1 MDSPPTLFISSM
13 KSLQDGF
20 SGGGAA
26 RFHRCRKETENRAPP
41 PQPTTAKSGVR
52 PYVRSKMPR
61 LRWTHDL
68 HHCFI
73 TAVERLGG
81 EDRATPKMVLEM
93 MNVKGLSITH
103 VKSHLQMYRSMKH
116 EQLLHESVAG
126 KNKKVEGT
134 TTQLS
139 NDSRISSGS
148 SSNHHYYSG
157 SGLLG
162 QPPMWQDVKLKQKA
176 ESEAVPPLYRPEV
189 PELEKSG
196 RRLFDYSMF
205 NDLYTCFNPNTGEEK
220 RVPMRDKEQS
230 TSVSGDEAND
240 ISLELTLG

>member
-20 SGGGAA
+20 SGGGGGA
-26 RFHRCRKETENRAPP
+26 RFHRRKEAEKRAPP

-126 KNKKVEGT
+126 KNKKVT
-134 TTQLS
+134 STQLS
-139 NDSRISSGS
+139 NDSHISSGS

-162 QPPMWQDVKLKQKA
+162 QPPMWQDVKLKQTA
-176 ESEAVPPLYRPEV
+176 ESEAIQPLYRPEV
-189 PELEKSG
+189 PELEKNG
-196 RRLFDYSMF
+196 RRFDYSMF
-205 NDLYTCFNPNTGEEK
+205 NDLYTSFNPHTGEEK
-220 RVPMRDKEQS
+220 QVPMRGKEHS
-230 TSVSGDEAND
+230 TSVIGDEAND
-240 ISLELTLG
+240 VSLALTLG